1 MPLALWMD
9 PESIILN
16 EVSQAEKDKYYM
28 MSLICGIRKIVKMN
42 LFTKQK
48 QTHRHRK
55 QTCVVK
61 RERGE
66 ERMDSEFGIS
76 WCRLLGIGWRDSK
89 VLLHREL
96 LRGGEPLW
104 GPETCLTFRNV
115 LSKEMLMLT
124 KQETSL
130 GRGTQVENRREREVG
145 RTALPRDSQ
154 SRALWWW
161 DQLPACLWPVILT

>member
-55 QTCVVK
+55 QTYSYQ
-61 RERGE
+61 RG
-66 ERMDSEFGIS
+66 
-76 WCRLLGIGWRDSK
+76 
-89 VLLHREL
+89 
-96 LRGGEPLW
+96 RGGERTW
-104 GPETCLTFRNV
+104 EFEINRCT
-115 LSKEMLMLT
+115 LSYI
-124 KQETSL
+124 KQVNK
-130 GRGTQVENRREREVG
+130 RVYCIAQGTIF
-145 RTALPRDSQ
+145 D
-154 SRALWWW
+154 
-161 DQLPACLWPVILT
+161 ILQ